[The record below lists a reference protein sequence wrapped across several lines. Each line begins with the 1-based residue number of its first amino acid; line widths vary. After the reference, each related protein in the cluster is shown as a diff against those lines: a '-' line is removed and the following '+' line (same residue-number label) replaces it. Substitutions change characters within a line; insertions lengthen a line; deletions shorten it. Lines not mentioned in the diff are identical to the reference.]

1 MESNPLRVFANK
13 QDVKEEAALVT
24 IISSNAMKGCKP
36 GEMMVV
42 DPHGV
47 ILCSTVEDSLVQET
61 AKDAAVQCISR
72 GVSRKVLLSSAE
84 DSIEVFVNVFST
96 GDRLIIA
103 GSGPVALNVYQI
115 AQMIGYRITV
125 IDNRGE
131 MLTRE
136 RFPEACELL
145 LGDIVEQFKSC
156 VIDTNTS
163 IVIATH
169 HHEFDWPVIE
179 AVIES
184 PARYIGALGNNRA
197 VTSYYRKLNSL
208 GIPEQS
214 INKLHTPVGLD
225 LGGKKTAEIALSA
238 MAEIQAV
245 KYGRSGGFLIVKQ
258 PPKVPEKKEDLF

>member
-1 MESNPLRVFANK
+1 MESSPLRVFANK
-13 QDVKEEAALVT
+13 QEAMEEAALVT
-24 IISSNAMKGCKP
+24 VISSNAMKECRP
-36 GEMMVV
+36 GVMMVV

-47 ILCSTVEDSLVQET
+47 ILCSTIEDNLVEEA
-61 AKDAAVQCISR
+61 AKAAAVQCISR
-72 GVSRKVLLSSAE
+72 GVSRNVLLSSVE
-84 DSIEVFVNVFST
+84 DSIEVFINVFST

-115 AQMIGYRITV
+115 AQMIGYQITV
-125 IDNRGE
+125 IDNNAE

-145 LGDIVEQFKSC
+145 LGDIVEQIKSC

-169 HHEFDWPVIE
+169 HHDFDWPMME

-184 PARYIGALGNNRA
+184 PARYIGALGNNHT
-197 VTSYYRKLNSL
+197 VTSYYRKLNEL
-208 GIPEQS
+208 GIPETS

-225 LGGKKTAEIALSA
+225 LGGKKTAEIALSV

-258 PPKVPEKKEDLF
+258 PPKVSEKREDLF